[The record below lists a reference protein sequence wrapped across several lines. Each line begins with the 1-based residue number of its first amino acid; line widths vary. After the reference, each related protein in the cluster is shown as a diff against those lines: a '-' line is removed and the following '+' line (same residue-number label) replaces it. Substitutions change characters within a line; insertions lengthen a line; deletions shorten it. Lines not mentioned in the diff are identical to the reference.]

1 MVGCE
6 VLTGVAVRVHSCCL
20 LWYEEDKEARV
31 TTKHRR
37 EEIDF
42 EFVLTLKPGTRYP
55 NPKEKLKK
63 FFFFEIF

>member
-42 EFVLTLKPGTRYP
+42 EFVLVLVS
-55 NPKEKLKK
+55 
-63 FFFFEIF
+63 

>member
-42 EFVLTLKPGTRYP
+42 EFVLTWYP